1 MQEPQSIKDK
11 AQDFCNKIQEIEE
24 KLELPEKQKI
34 IAIEAKDDI
43 NLGGELNRKS
53 VFVIKIQDENGEFY
67 HIVTD
72 KETNQIAT
80 ILKDGKVEL
89 SDREKQLW
97 EKFVGKEGNQTPEQ
111 KKIYDFEEEY
121 FLEEYKTEEI
131 KKQDKKEE
139 KNKKQDKKE
148 DSKEQE
154 DEKKAAESL
163 KVEDTAIIS
172 MIKIEDRET
181 FGQAINT
188 KLYAD
193 AYIVRYGNNKTKI
206 MQSTSDGKLREISGL
221 KTNEFNSEVI
231 EQLNM
236 KKTGNNQKIKPGDLT
251 TIKTEDDKYNYIVV
265 REKDANKGIVIVNS
279 TDTTKVY
286 TFDDEGKE
294 NLREI
299 ETSIQYEVEKK
310 KEEKEHELKIHKKEI
325 EQEDEQEEGRTPW
338 GDAYSRMRR

>member
-1 MQEPQSIKDK
+1 MQEPQSMKDK
-11 AQDFCNKIQEIEE
+11 AQDFCNKIKEIKE

-34 IAIEAKDDI
+34 IAIDKKDNI
-43 NLGGELNRKS
+43 NLGGKLNRKS
-53 VFVIKIQDENGEFY
+53 VFMIKVQDENGEIY

-72 KETNQIAT
+72 KETNKIAT

-89 SDREKQLW
+89 ADREKQLW
-97 EKFVGKEGNQTPEQ
+97 KKFVGEENNQTLEQ
-111 KKIYDFEEEY
+111 KKIYDFEKEY
-121 FLEEYKTEEI
+121 FLEENKTEQE
-131 KKQDKKEE
+131 QDRKEE
-139 KNKKQDKKE
+139 K
-148 DSKEQE
+148 SKEKE

-163 KVEDTAIIS
+163 KVDETAIIS

-181 FGQAINT
+181 FGQAINI

-221 KTNEFNSEVI
+221 KTNEFNLEVI

-236 KKTGNNQKIKPGDLT
+236 KKTGNNQKIKAGDLT
-251 TIKTEDDKYNYIVV
+251 TIKTEDNKYNYVVV
-265 REKDANKGIVIVNS
+265 REEDANKGIVIVNS

-294 NLREI
+294 TLREI
-299 ETSIQYEVEKK
+299 ESSIRYEVEEK
-310 KEEKEHELKIHKKEI
+310 KEEQELKTHEKEI
-325 EQEDEQEEGRTPW
+325 EQEEEEEGRTPW
-338 GDAYSRMRR
+338 GDAYARSRR

>member
-24 KLELPEKQKI
+24 KLELPEKQRI
-34 IAIEAKDDI
+34 IAIEVKGDI

-53 VFVIKIQDENGEFY
+53 AFVIKIQNENGEFY
-67 HIVTD
+67 HIVAD
-72 KETNQIAT
+72 KEANQIAT

-97 EKFVGKEGNQTPEQ
+97 EKFVGKENNQTPEQ
-111 KKIYDFEEEY
+111 KKIYDFEKEY

-131 KKQDKKEE
+131 KEREREEEKNKEQDKKEE
-139 KNKKQDKKE
+139 
-148 DSKEQE
+148 SKEQE
-154 DEKKAAESL
+154 NEKKAAESL

-206 MQSTSDGKLREISGL
+206 MQSTSEGKLREISGL
-221 KTNEFNSEVI
+221 KTNEFNSEVV
-231 EQLNM
+231 EQLNIN
-236 KKTGNNQKIKPGDLT
+236 KTGNNQKIEPGDLS
-251 TIKTEDDKYNYIVV
+251 TIKTEDDKYNYVVV
-265 REKDANKGIVIVNS
+265 REQDSNKGIVIVNS

-286 TFDDEGKE
+286 TFNDEGKE

-299 ETSIQYEVEKK
+299 ESSIRYEVEEN
-310 KEEKEHELKIHKKEI
+310 KEEKELKTHEKEI